1 MVVKKFKKARI
12 KSREGEG
19 DGKRLWKIVRGN
31 TKMKR
36 RSLRGR
42 GREKRGRGREKE
54 REREEWDRRFSCL
67 SLHDMPH
74 FLFSL
79 LSISLLGNHSII
91 TLKIL

>member
-1 MVVKKFKKARI
+1 M
-12 KSREGEG
+12 
-19 DGKRLWKIVRGN
+19 KIVREN

-36 RSLRGR
+36 RSLWGR

-54 REREEWDRRFSCL
+54 REREEGDRRSSCL

-79 LSISLLGNHSII
+79 LSISLFR
-91 TLKIL
+91 K